1 MKKLTHKVLTKFL
14 AVLFVAALLFNSEQV
29 EAESKS
35 RLSDKPIPMKTDKEM
50 PKRVPPLVEIGNDF
64 LGTGNISSGFE
75 LPTGAVWIPSLWVYG
90 NVRTG
95 LNYIDTGGNSD
106 EIVEAVVRSDINFHL
121 NLTGTE
127 RLFLQLQ
134 PFHSQE
140 TFTRYRFEPE
150 NGEFSSHINLDVN
163 ALFFEGDIGE
173 MFPKADPLDSAAL
186 DFGIAI
192 GRQPIFFQEGMMFND
207 TMDAIG
213 LVRDTLIFE
222 GLIDTKLSF
231 VWGWNNVNRANNQQ
245 DANAELYGF
254 FTESDLRKSSLRF
267 DVAYV
272 DSDTESGGDGL
283 FLGFGSVQRIR
294 GYNTAFY
301 ANYSHAIDDESAAV
315 RDGLLL
321 FSEISTTPIN
331 SHDLLYFNSFI
342 GIDDYSSGS
351 RGRTNGGPVG
361 RTGIMYAGSG
371 MGSFG
376 AALGSNANKAV
387 GAALGYQ
394 MFMNSDRTQVIFELA
409 GIKSSADTA
418 TVQDGV
424 ALGVQYQQKIGE
436 RYRALVT
443 AFVSN
448 REINDEGGGVRF
460 EFLTQF

>member
-1 MKKLTHKVLTKFL
+1 MKTLSHKVLTSSL
-14 AVLFVAALLFNSEQV
+14 AVLCVAAFLVNSKQV
-29 EAESKS
+29 EAESKN
-35 RLSDKPIPMKTDKEM
+35 RLSDKPIPMKTNKEM

-90 NVRTG
+90 NVRKG
-95 LNYIDTGGNSD
+95 INYIDTGGNSD
-106 EIVEAVVRSDINFHL
+106 AIVEAVVRSDINVNLF
-121 NLTGTE
+121 LTGTE

-134 PFHSQE
+134 PLHSQE

-150 NGEFSSHINLDVN
+150 NGDFTSHINLDVN

-173 MFPKADPLDSAAL
+173 IFPKVDPFDSASL
-186 DFGIAI
+186 DFGIAV

-213 LVRDTLIFE
+213 LVRDTLIYKD
-222 GLIDTKLSF
+222 LIDTKLSL

-245 DANAELYGF
+245 DANAKLYGI
-254 FTESDLRKSSLRF
+254 FTESDLRKTSLRF
-267 DVAYV
+267 DLAYV
-272 DSDTESGGDGL
+272 DSDTGSGGDG
-283 FLGFGSVQRIR
+283 FFVGFGSVQRIK

-301 ANYSHAIDDESAAV
+301 ANYSHAMDDESAAV

-321 FSEISTTPIN
+321 FSEISTTPIKT
-331 SHDLLYFNSFI
+331 HDVLYFNSFV

-351 RGRTNGGPVG
+351 RGRTNGGPIG
-361 RTGIMYAGSG
+361 RAGIMYAGSG

-376 AALGSNANKAV
+376 AALGSNANRSV

-394 MFMNSDRTQVIFELA
+394 MFMNGDRTQVIFEVA
-409 GIKSSADTA
+409 GINSSADTSV
-418 TVQDGV
+418 VQDGV
-424 ALGVQYQQKIGE
+424 ALGVQYQQKIKE

-443 AFVSN
+443 AFLSN
-448 REINDEGGGVRF
+448 REINGEGGGIRF